1 VRRALLLIVF
11 LFASASVARAAP
23 PDEPI
28 GDGHFGRVRLGW
40 EGEAPYHGLGP
51 VSLLL
56 DNPDTK
62 PHEIRAV
69 VASGSTQVE
78 ATVTLAPGAKRRVP
92 FVVPL
97 ESHRVSVALA
107 EGSKLLASSEHTVA
121 TFSGPMILVVDG
133 DPGSRGVA
141 PVVSGVA
148 CVAAALE
155 EVPSELA
162 CLASFETI
170 VVRRANPARAGEGV
184 RGVLDDYVR
193 SGGTVVVVPD
203 SADAETRT
211 FWEQVP
217 GAPRPRGPLL
227 QEKRRGLGRVLLA
240 PADPCAATPEALAL
254 SKALALELDLTPRRI
269 FPRFFTGEA
278 PNEAA
283 HRAGRLLAIFFALY
297 FVVAGPGLARR
308 LRGAPPER
316 VVRAVAIVVVAFA
329 GLAVLLARSVRHQVS
344 HVDAVTFV
352 VVPEVGEAMAAT
364 EVIVR
369 SGGAARES
377 IFLEGEDV
385 SATAINRN
393 SPFFTIDYRNGNSP
407 VWTPTSATTRRAF
420 GQHTV
425 AFEDL
430 AVPTLGDVRVNA
442 ISRARDYRPLEA
454 SIEVDPVTGERS
466 ARVKNTSGRTLG
478 TIAVYAWGYQSET
491 LAARFPHGLEPG
503 ASAVAPI
510 TTRTGGAPSLVGYP
524 PGLGPPIGWA
534 SLAPQDRDGGDPR
547 YVLVAEDEPPLRATA
562 KEVSV
567 RQRAWRV
574 EAVAAPVSSATLPGN
589 VGLKVKPWGPGVVV
603 TASSSIFGERR
614 VKGWLPSV
622 GTTIFAVGGLPVRS
636 QEELD
641 RAFARVEVDGW
652 VEISTSDLRYSV
664 QVGPPVPPAKL
675 PLKKGQL
682 EPPPEEEE

>member
-1 VRRALLLIVF
+1 LLLSWT
-11 LFASASVARAAP
+11 SAALAAP

-40 EGEAPYHGLGP
+40 EGEAPLHGLGP

-92 FVVPL
+92 FIVPL

-107 EGSKLLASSEHTVA
+107 EGSKLLASSEHTLA
-121 TFSGPMILVVDG
+121 TRRGPTILVVDG

-141 PVVSGVA
+141 SVVSGVA

-155 EVPSELA
+155 EIPSELA

-170 VVRRANPARAGEGV
+170 VVRHANPARAGEGV

-193 SGGTVVVVPD
+193 AGGTIVVVPNP
-203 SADAETRT
+203 ADAETRT
-211 FWEQVP
+211 FWEEIP
-217 GAPRPRGPLL
+217 GAPRASGSLL

-254 SKALALELDLTPRRI
+254 SKVLALELDLTPRRI

-278 PNEAA
+278 ANEAA
-283 HRAGRLLAIFFALY
+283 HRAGRLLAAFFVLY

-308 LRGAPPER
+308 LRGAPPAR

-329 GLAVLLARSVRHQVS
+329 GLAALLARSVRHQVS

-352 VVPEVGEAMAAT
+352 VVPEEGEALAST
-364 EVIVR
+364 EVVVR
-369 SGGAARES
+369 SGGAAHES
-377 IFLEGEDV
+377 ILLEGEDV
-385 SATAINRN
+385 SATAVQRN
-393 SPFFTIDYRNGNSP
+393 SPFLLFDYRTGNSP
-407 VWTPTSATTRRAF
+407 AWTPTSATTRRAF
-420 GQHTV
+420 GRHAI

-430 AVPTLGDVRVNA
+430 AVPTLGDVRVCA

-466 ARVKNTSGRTLG
+466 ARVKNTSGRPLG
-478 TIAVYAWGYQSET
+478 TIAVYSWGYQSET
-491 LAARFPHGLEPG
+491 LAARFPRGLEPG

-510 TTRTGGAPSLVGYP
+510 VTRTGGAPAQVGYP
-524 PGLGPPIGWA
+524 AGLGTPIGWP
-534 SLAPQDRDGGDPR
+534 SLAPQERDGADPR

-562 KEVSV
+562 KEASV
-567 RQRAWRV
+567 RQRTWRI
-574 EAVAAPVSSATLPGN
+574 EAVAAPVSSVTLPGT

-603 TASSSIFGERR
+603 TASSAIFGERR
-614 VKGWLPSV
+614 VKGWLPSA
-622 GTTIFAVGGLPVRS
+622 GTTIYAIGGIPVHS

-641 RAFARVEVDGW
+641 RAFSRIEVDGW
-652 VEISTSDLRYSV
+652 VEISTPDLRYSV
-664 QVGPPVPPAKL
+664 QVGPPVPPVKL